1 MTFSTLPPAQL
12 LPGAVYQMLA
22 DVSCT
27 GQLHEGDR
35 YGLMAACC
43 DEDLIEEE
51 RLAINRLIRSILR
64 GKIEICQ

>member
-1 MTFSTLPPAQL
+1 
-12 LPGAVYQMLA
+12 MLA